1 MRHSIGYLGIITG
14 ILLLAGSARGDE
26 PSLQVGD
33 LVPEFHGIDDR
44 GQAWNSRDHVGQRVQ
59 VIYFYPS
66 DFSFC
71 CTRQAERYR
80 DCRLNL
86 AGMDVDVIGVSG
98 DSVEAHHM
106 FQTTHKL
113 GFRLLSDGDGQ
124 MARRFGVPLR
134 VGGKAV
140 VPLAGGGV
148 GEFQR
153 DFTAAR
159 WTFVVGKE
167 GRILYR
173 ETSVSPAR
181 DSQEVLDFLCN
192 LGSE

>member
-1 MRHSIGYLGIITG
+1 MRHIGGYLGIMAAY
-14 ILLLAGSARGDE
+14 LLLGGPTRGDAAPPE
-26 PSLQVGD
+26 VGD
-33 LVPEFHGIDDR
+33 FMPEFSSLDDQGR
-44 GQAWNSRDHVGQRVQ
+44 IWNSRDHVGQRVQ

-71 CTRQAERYR
+71 CTRQAEHYR